1 MTYTT
6 FRNPCVD
13 PAANIVVF
21 ESFLEAQN
29 FAQEHPELIELEIEA
44 ESIADARQHAY
55 WDHRDTRDGYLATLQ
70 SDIY

>member
-21 ESFLEAQN
+21 ESFLQAHN
-29 FAQEHPELIELEIEA
+29 FAREHPELIELEIEA
-44 ESIADARQHAY
+44 DSIAEARQRIY
-55 WDHRDTRDGYLATLQ
+55 WDHRDTRDEYLATLQ
-70 SDIY
+70 GDIY